1 MKVAVFSTNKF
12 EKPFLESANQKY
24 NLELNYFDTKLSS
37 KTVVLTAG
45 FPAISCFVTDQL
57 NADTL
62 KIIANNG
69 TSIIALRSA
78 GFNHVDISA
87 AKNLGITVVRV
98 PAYSPYAVAEF
109 AVGLILT
116 LNRKIHRA
124 VAHVREH
131 DFSLEGL
138 LGFDLHDKTV
148 GIIGT
153 GKIGTVF
160 ANIMRGFGCNLLAVD
175 PMPNEACKKL
185 GVKYVTPNELYQQ
198 SDIISLHCPLTP
210 DTHHLINE
218 TTLAKVKPGVMLINT
233 GRGALIDTKGAIKA
247 LKDGTIGYLG
257 LDVYEEEENLFFQNL
272 TDVIIQDDI
281 FARLQTFPNVIITGH
296 QAFFTR
302 EAVSNI
308 AETTLN
314 SIHTFL
320 QNPQNL
326 SSKVKL

>member
-37 KTVVLTAG
+37 KTAVLTAG

-69 TSIIALRSA
+69 TSLIALRST
-78 GFNHVDISA
+78 GFNHVDINA

-124 VAHVREH
+124 IAHVREH

-160 ANIMRGFGCNLLAVD
+160 ANIMRGFDCNLLAVD

-185 GVKYVTPNELYQQ
+185 GVKYVTLDELYQQ

-210 DTHHLINE
+210 DTHHIINE
-218 TTLAKVKPGVMLINT
+218 TALAKVKPDVMLINT
-233 GRGALIDTKGAIKA
+233 GRGALIDTKAAIKA
-247 LKDGTIGYLG
+247 LKNGTIGYLG

-314 SIHTFL
+314 SIHTFQ
-320 QNPQNL
+320 QNPQKL
-326 SSKVKL
+326 SPKVKL